1 MDGRIRAES
10 LGSSPRGSA
19 AAVFTSTGLGAVH
32 ATAAPKWAS
41 SSSMVS
47 TSRMWG
53 TLSMRQGP
61 SASRVAARMGSA
73 AFLFPAGRIVPWSGR
88 PPETRNDGGIGDRKL
103 RRGLRARQACANV
116 RPCESGSRAR
126 APRRRRA
133 ARRAPAAPVV
143 DPPALA
149 RPRAHRRRSARPP
162 GTGARTRDR
171 AARPAAVARARPADC
186 IRHRVDRRGAGRAL
200 RVALRASHPARHL
213 AACGS
218 GSGGR
223 LPRRGAGRVCA
234 VSGGALV
241 GWVCSSVTRRALAG
255 RDLTA
260 PLVGSVLLGAGVGY
274 ATDVSPFIVCA
285 LAGLV
290 TVNASPRRRELR
302 TTLRAWERPMYAPVL
317 IISGA
322 LLALPTV
329 WIIAA
334 VPALQALRIA
344 ARWVST
350 RYARLALPLRDLTP
364 HFGLGT
370 VAQGG
375 TALALAVNYFIT
387 YGSGPESPGGGASG
401 MDAGAAVLTTMVLGV
416 ALAQLAAPP
425 LMRLAVRAG
434 PAPLT
439 PAPARPELTA
449 NAPVD

>member
-1 MDGRIRAES
+1 M
-10 LGSSPRGSA
+10 
-19 AAVFTSTGLGAVH
+19 
-32 ATAAPKWAS
+32 
-41 SSSMVS
+41 
-47 TSRMWG
+47 
-53 TLSMRQGP
+53 
-61 SASRVAARMGSA
+61 
-73 AFLFPAGRIVPWSGR
+73 
-88 PPETRNDGGIGDRKL
+88 
-103 RRGLRARQACANV
+103 
-116 RPCESGSRAR
+116 
-126 APRRRRA
+126 
-133 ARRAPAAPVV
+133 
-143 DPPALA
+143 
-149 RPRAHRRRSARPP
+149 
-162 GTGARTRDR
+162 
-171 AARPAAVARARPADC
+171 
-186 IRHRVDRRGAGRAL
+186 
-200 RVALRASHPARHL
+200 
-213 AACGS
+213 
-218 GSGGR
+218 
-223 LPRRGAGRVCA
+223 
-234 VSGGALV
+234 
-241 GWVCSSVTRRALAG
+241 TRRALAG